1 MMESITGNVRQLWS
15 VPNLTETVVPAA
27 VGLAAPLYLRDKLM
41 AKLPS
46 GFVGRLGRFGVA
58 VGDALIATGVAAV
71 SALLPGRWS
80 RAGLVAAS
88 VGAGLA
94 LYDAAMAAMGK
105 AKELAPQ
112 VVTMATVP
120 PIAVATSQVPVAPA
134 AGYR

>member
-1 MMESITGNVRQLWS
+1 MMMESITGNIRQLWS

-27 VGLAAPLYLRDKLM
+27 VGLAAPLYLRDKVM

-46 GFVGRLGRFGVA
+46 GFVGRLGRFGTA

-88 VGAGLA
+88 AGAGLA

-105 AKELAPQ
+105 VRMLAPQ
-112 VVTMATVP
+112 VVTLSAAPAPTVP
-120 PIAVATSQVPVAPA
+120 PV